1 MEETNLI
8 CFYKIGCVCKHNLQE
23 KYTKEPREIFNLQL
37 LYAAMVIESGVLT
50 GLSKGAFWCC
60 MSLKEVYYTGNEEQ
74 WNAITNGGQNDSL
87 YAATRYY
94 YSETEPQGEG
104 NYWHYVD
111 GQIVKW

>member
-1 MEETNLI
+1 M
-8 CFYKIGCVCKHNLQE
+8 
-23 KYTKEPREIFNLQL
+23 QL

-50 GLSKGAFWCC
+50 DLSKGAVWCC
-60 MSLKEVYYTGNEEQ
+60 MSLKEVYYTGSEKQ
-74 WNAITNGGQNDSL
+74 WNAITNGGKNDSL

>member
-1 MEETNLI
+1 M
-8 CFYKIGCVCKHNLQE
+8 QE
-23 KYTKEPREIFNLQL
+23 KYTKELREIFNSQL

-60 MSLKEVYYTGNEEQ
+60 TSLKEVYYTGNEEQ
-74 WNAITNGGQNDSL
+74 WNAITNGGQNDYL

>member
-1 MEETNLI
+1 M
-8 CFYKIGCVCKHNLQE
+8 
-23 KYTKEPREIFNLQL
+23 QL

-60 MSLKEVYYTGNEEQ
+60 TSLKEVYYTGNEEQ